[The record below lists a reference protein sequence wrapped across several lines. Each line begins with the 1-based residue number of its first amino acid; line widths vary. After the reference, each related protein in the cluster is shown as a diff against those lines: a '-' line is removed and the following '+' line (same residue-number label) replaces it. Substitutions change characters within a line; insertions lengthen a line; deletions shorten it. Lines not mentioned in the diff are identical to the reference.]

1 MKHLV
6 QCASVPCLLPED
18 TASQIDELAK
28 TLPQDCRFVVK
39 SYQAEL
45 QFEPG
50 ERSEV
55 SIISSDKKD
64 YSDEVVLPTGLDL
77 SHFRQHRRV
86 LYNHDRSAPPVAECL
101 WVKTYKNTL
110 RAKTMYPE
118 PKTEDAGPWFTSQL
132 WGLVQAGLLNCKSI
146 GFLPRTP
153 KREPTAEE
161 LKLRP
166 DWEGAG
172 IYDNAVLL
180 EYSLV
185 PVPCNVD
192 AVVEF
197 VNQKSLSTELAEEVA
212 RNLGVQLPAPPPPP
226 EPAPKPSCC
235 QKGIEAIV
243 KANACVARTIKEMYD
258 SGADKGR
265 SREQIVA
272 IAFSKCRRGKAKKAP
287 DMNKLFADFLNT
299 LSPDPER
306 IARLAEAM
314 YKNRGRV

>member
-1 MKHLV
+1 MKSSLV

-28 TLPQDCRFVVK
+28 TLPQGCEFVTK

-64 YSDEVVLPTGLDL
+64 YSEEVVIPNGLDL

-86 LYNHDRSAPPVAECL
+86 LYNHDRNAPPVAECL

-118 PKTEDAGPWFTSQL
+118 PKSEDAGPWFTTQL
-132 WGLVQAGLLNCKSI
+132 WGLVAAGLLNCKSI

-153 KREPTAEE
+153 KREPTEEE
-161 LKLRP
+161 LKIRP

-172 IYDNAVLL
+172 IFDNAVLL

-192 AVVEF
+192 AVVQF
-197 VNQKSLSTELAEEVA
+197 VNTKGLPAELAVEVA
-212 RNLGVQLPAPPPPP
+212 KNLGVELPPAPVFQCPDQ
-226 EPAPKPSCC
+226 S
-235 QKGIEAIV
+235 GIEAIL
-243 KANACVARTIKEMYD
+243 KADPCVSRTIKEMYD

-265 SREQIVA
+265 SRQQIIA
-272 IAFSKCRRGKAKKAP
+272 IAFSKCRQGKAKKKAP
-287 DMNKLFADFLNT
+287 DITKLCCEAIEKIT
-299 LSPDPER
+299 PDPEK